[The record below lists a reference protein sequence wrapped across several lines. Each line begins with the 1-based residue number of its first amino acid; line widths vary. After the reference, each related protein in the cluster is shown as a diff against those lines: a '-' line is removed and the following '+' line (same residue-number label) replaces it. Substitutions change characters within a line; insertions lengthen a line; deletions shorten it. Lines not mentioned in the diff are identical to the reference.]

1 MITVVPKAA
10 YWVKSQ
16 LENRGRGV
24 GIRLGVKTSGC
35 SGYKYVLEFV
45 DTPDEHDHVFE
56 QHGVKFYVD
65 PKSLLA
71 LDGMEVQYKIEGINE
86 GLDFVNP
93 NVTGECGCGES
104 FAV

>member
-1 MITVVPKAA
+1 MISVDAKAA
-10 YWVKSQ
+10 WWMKKMLS
-16 LENRGRGV
+16 NRGHGA
-24 GIRLGVKTSGC
+24 GIRLGTKTSGC

-45 DTPDEHDHVFE
+45 DTPDEADHVFV
-56 QHGVKFYVD
+56 QHGITCYVD

-71 LDGMEVQYKIEGINE
+71 LDGMEVQYKVEGINE